1 MSREIKFRAWDKKEQ
16 CWVNGFSIHSS
27 GLFSDMIKGEIN
39 KSGVCVANCDWQDLN
54 KLEHIHIMQYTGLKD
69 KNGKEIYEGDIY
81 KAKMYIVKNGKT
93 IESIEVVEDIR
104 GDNVY
109 YYDEVEVIGNI
120 FEDGDLLNDS
130 KEPKTD

>member
-1 MSREIKFRAWDKKEQ
+1 MREIKFRAWYHTEKRMIDWNEMQ
-16 CWVNGFSIHSS
+16 DNSIES
-27 GLFSDMIKGEIN
+27 LDTYFR
-39 KSGVCVANCDWQDLN
+39 GVFGDVSPV
-54 KLEHIHIMQYTGLKD
+54 MQYTGLKD

-81 KAKMYIVKNGKT
+81 KAKMHVVKTGRT

-120 FEDGDLLNDS
+120 YENPDLLGSED
-130 KEPKTD
+130 K